1 MKKPAL
7 LPASAP
13 FMNFLGL
20 LVDGVSSPIALK
32 SLDGLYVFGNAALE
46 EALGVP
52 QGRIVGSTDLAWMS
66 AADAAAFAARER
78 EVVTT
83 GNSIH
88 SIEEY
93 GPASHRRTFA
103 STRFPYRDDAGSVIG
118 TGLVGLDIDKS
129 SPAKDVPS
137 RWERATST
145 IAALQHAVAA
155 MKSKAPKDVRQ
166 MAIDQSRIREL
177 ALWEFQRM
185 QRYGHP
191 VSIVAVH
198 LESFRQVD
206 GTSNTA
212 EAEQIV
218 RQAGDI
224 LRGRI
229 RTTDAISRWSV
240 DEYVIVLTN
249 TGLGGAGIFAE
260 RLRAALMEHDFPTA
274 DRITASVA
282 VAEARA
288 QEAFD
293 DWIARA
299 ESALRRAKTN
309 GRNRRPATDFQA
321 QPYQASDASAARNLL
336 LLEWRP
342 ECESGNSVIDAEHQ
356 SLFAHAA
363 ALSVAVGDSEENV
376 VMSNQVNDLIGHL
389 EAHFAEEE
397 LMFRAAGYLGAD
409 SHTQIHRHLLN
420 RARALVGS
428 HAAGDITM
436 DEVVDFLVSKVIVR
450 HLLVEDT
457 KYFPYLEL
465 LQLAASSRMGV
476 CA

>member
-7 LPASAP
+7 LPESAP

-52 QGRIVGSTDLAWMS
+52 QGRIVGSADSAWMS
-66 AADAAAFAARER
+66 AADAATFAARER
-78 EVVTT
+78 EVITT

-93 GPASHRRTFA
+93 GPASHRRAFA
-103 STRFPYRDDAGSVIG
+103 STRFPYRDDAGRVIG

-137 RWERATST
+137 RREPATST
-145 IAALQHAVAA
+145 IAVLQQAVAA
-155 MKSKAPKDVRQ
+155 MKSKAQTGVGPT
-166 MAIDQSRIREL
+166 AIDQGRIREL

-191 VSIVAVH
+191 ASIVVVH
-198 LESFRQVD
+198 LDSFKQVD
-206 GTSNTA
+206 ESHKAAAT
-212 EAEQIV
+212 EQII

-229 RTTDAISRWSV
+229 RTTDAMSRWGAH
-240 DEYVIVLTN
+240 EYLVVLTN
-249 TGLGGAGIFAE
+249 TGLSGAGIFAD
-260 RLRAALMEHDFPTA
+260 RFRAALMEHDFPAA

-282 VAEARA
+282 VAEARPT
-288 QEAFD
+288 ESVD

-299 ESALRRAKTN
+299 ESALRRAKTS
-309 GRNRRPATDFQA
+309 GRNRTAADSRNRPGKVM
-321 QPYQASDASAARNLL
+321 DASVARQLL

-342 ECESGNSVIDAEHQ
+342 ECESGNLVIDAEHQ

-363 ALSVAVGDSEENV
+363 ALSVAAGEGGENGTLLG
-376 VMSNQVNDLIGHL
+376 QVNDLIAHL
-389 EAHFAEEE
+389 AAHFAEEE
-397 LMFRAAGYLGAD
+397 VLFRSAGYLGAD
-409 SHTQIHRHLLN
+409 SHSQLHRHLLD
-420 RARALVGS
+420 RARGLAAS
-428 HAAGDITM
+428 HAAGDTTM
-436 DEVVDFLVSKVIVR
+436 VELVDFLVSKVIVR

-465 LQLAASSRMGV
+465 LRLGDPSREAV